1 MVTQQLA
8 ASSSSDIAALKTEKT
23 SAAEILQYFGE
34 KQMKEIAFS
43 EAKKSKA
50 LVEQLLLKVLPQDQT
65 TPELTAAAEEYCRRA
80 QQNQRENTNNQKLA
94 QKRVI
99 QKEARWCRQ
108 GTKRM
113 FLIVHST
120 HVFVEVLSLSLHQ
133 AAWTEEA
140 LIYGPDRGVPM
151 TAARIFV
158 ANDPNN
164 CTSHMK
170 FVGGLLGGI
179 VATPQ
184 FVESK
189 GKDGI
194 CVAYKA
200 AIVTVRRV
208 FVTPLFMGS
217 HTAICRDL
225 LEILKI
231 AECKWQLMR
240 QAELDQFVQKL
251 TQAKARQV
259 IIFHGPAEA
268 ALFPAS
274 THRFS
279 SVEEAVVDPVICS
292 VDLSRSRTG
301 ICPAY

>member
-94 QKRVI
+94 QKRVS

-108 GTKRM
+108 GTMRM
-113 FLIVHST
+113 FSKVHST